1 MTSDGR
7 RPRRDPV
14 KAHLCLLVVAGALSA
29 ALAGCA
35 RGPLPLVFPEVEIG
49 DPSFAPTFEAYTAAP
64 IRWGNRVDLL
74 LNGEQ

>member
-29 ALAGCA
+29 ALFLYFRA
-35 RGPLPLVFPEVEIG
+35 EK
-49 DPSFAPTFEAYTAAP
+49 ST
-64 IRWGNRVDLL
+64 
-74 LNGEQ
+74 